1 MTFGKQFENPG
12 LMTPTSLTP
21 YLTSHGHL
29 VLVEDQPATAL
40 DVDLAARPSL

>member
-12 LMTPTSLTP
+12 LMTPNSLMPSLTP
-21 YLTSHGHL
+21 HSHL
-29 VLVEDQPATAL
+29 VLLADQPATAL